1 MNVLRLLY
9 RACLVIIPCVFLSAC
24 LGTIEENLQ
33 KAETEAQG
41 QVYEPTV
48 ATEEI
53 APIDAAP
60 KVRASGPA
68 SLARLGFAPIEGIPK
83 SVENRLSE
91 SLRRSAFRRNMF
103 LVPNGDA
110 TQSHLVKGY
119 LSLTSNSLGT
129 VIVYIWDISAN
140 NGSSPHRVSGQVLA
154 PNAAANWNSIDSKAL
169 DLLAVQSMEAV
180 IAWLNNE
187 LGAPKA
193 DNRDIVPFR

>member
-1 MNVLRLLY
+1 MNVLFVSC
-9 RACLVIIPCVFLSAC
+9 RACLIFIMCVFLSAC

-41 QVYEPTV
+41 EVYTPTV
-48 ATEEI
+48 ASQEI

-60 KVRASGPA
+60 KIRASGPA

-83 SVENRLSE
+83 NVENRLSE

-110 TQSHLVKGY
+110 TQSHLVRGY
-119 LSLTSNSLGT
+119 LSLASNSLGT

-140 NGSSPHRVSGQVLA
+140 NGSSPHRISGQILA
-154 PNAAANWNSIDSKAL
+154 PNATPNWNSIGSESL
-169 DLLAVQSMEAV
+169 DLLAVQSMEAI
-180 IAWLNNE
+180 IAWLNTE
-187 LGAPKA
+187 LGAAKV
-193 DNRDIVPFR
+193 DKRDIVPFQ